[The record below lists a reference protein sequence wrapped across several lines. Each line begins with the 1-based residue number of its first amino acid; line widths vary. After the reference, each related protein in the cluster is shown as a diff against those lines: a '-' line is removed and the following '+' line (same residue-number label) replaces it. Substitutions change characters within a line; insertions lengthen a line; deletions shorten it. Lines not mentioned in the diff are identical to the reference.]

1 MRATLC
7 RRLAVLERKFKPAKN
22 IGILDAEIRAMTAC
36 ERNALRDFLLHA
48 KNGGQSGDKDFDE
61 LRVEAENA
69 VYAAR
74 GRLEMS

>member
-1 MRATLC
+1 MKALT
-7 RRLAVLERKFKPAKN
+7 RRIMALETKIKPAKN
-22 IGILDAEIRAMTAC
+22 VGILDAEIRAMTAC

-74 GRLEMS
+74 ARLEIS